1 MNQGSER
8 LSKRVALITGSTGIA
23 AATAR
28 LFRQAGARVAVVDRA
43 AENLEAL
50 ANTIPDLLTITADL
64 VEDGAAK
71 RVVEAAHERFGRL
84 DVLVNIA
91 GISGR
96 RFGDGPVHEA
106 TDAAWD
112 VVMNTNARTTFS
124 MCREAL
130 VPMLVQRSGV
140 IVNTASVLAY
150 APNPDFFA
158 THAYAAS
165 NGARIALTKA
175 MAAYYARHGIRV
187 NAVAPG
193 LIATPMSQRAQSDP
207 QILAYLKTRQP
218 LTGTLGEPD
227 DVAQAILY
235 LSSDAAKFVTGVVL
249 EIAGGWGVAG

>member
-1 MNQGSER
+1 MEHDSGR
-8 LSKRVALITGSTGIA
+8 LSGCVALITGSTGIA

-28 LFRQAGARVAVVDRA
+28 LFHQEGARVAVVDRA

-50 ANTIPDLLTITADL
+50 ANTLPDLLTITADL
-64 VEDGAAK
+64 VEAGAAK
-71 RVVEAAHERFGRL
+71 RVVETTCAQFGRL

-96 RFGDGPVHEA
+96 RFGDGPAHAA
-106 TDAAWD
+106 TDAGWD
-112 VVMNTNARTTFS
+112 VVMNTNARTMFS

-130 VPMLVQRSGV
+130 APMLAQGSGV

-193 LIATPMSQRAQSDP
+193 LIATPMSQRAQNDP
-207 QILAYLKTRQP
+207 QIVAYLKTRQP
-218 LTGTLGEPD
+218 LTGTFLP
-227 DVAQAILY
+227 VVHQATSQVGVVEKY
-235 LSSDAAKFVTGVVL
+235 ERFVTGVVL
-249 EIAGGWGVAG
+249 EIGGGWGVAG

>member
-1 MNQGSER
+1 MEHGTGW
-8 LSKRVALITGSTGIA
+8 LSNRVALITGATGIA

-28 LFRQAGARVAVVDRA
+28 LFGQAGAQVAVVDRV
-43 AENLEAL
+43 AENLAAL
-50 ANTIPDLLTITADL
+50 ASRLPGLLTITADL
-64 VEDGAAK
+64 VEAGAA
-71 RVVEAAHERFGRL
+71 RQVVEAACAHFGRL

-96 RFGDGPVHEA
+96 RFGDGPVHDA
-106 TDAAWD
+106 TDAGWD
-112 VVMNTNARTTFS
+112 VVMNTNARTMFS

-130 VPMLVQRSGV
+130 APMLAQGSGV

-193 LIATPMSQRAQSDP
+193 LIATPMSQRAQNDP
-207 QILAYLKTRQP
+207 QIAAYLQTRQP
-218 LTGTLGEPD
+218 LTGTFGEPD

-235 LSSDAAKFVTGVVL
+235 LASDAARFVTGAVL
-249 EIAGGWGVAG
+249 EVAGGWGVAG